1 MWRYLNILAVA
12 FWLGGLSFYALVAV
26 PVGTDILG
34 STGQGFITQ
43 RVTNQLNLI
52 AAGILVLLLPTAI
65 RRRGLLLTGSWLAL
79 AATQIALFVMH
90 PWLDAMLD
98 ATTPGISDGAL
109 FYKRHGVYLD
119 VTALQWGALL
129 VHLWCIQ
136 AAPKAQVPTGL

>member
-43 RVTNQLNLI
+43 RVTNHLNLI
-52 AAGILVLLLPTAI
+52 AAGILVLLVANGHSAARPAAH
-65 RRRGLLLTGSWLAL
+65 RKLAGPGGN
-79 AATQIALFVMH
+79 AVALFVMH

-98 ATTPGISDGAL
+98 ATTQGISDGAL
-109 FYKRHGVYLD
+109 FYKRHGIYLD
-119 VTALQWGALL
+119 VTALQWGGLL